1 LTGKKSGEIIQG
13 GISSIKFA
21 ATSVAK
27 KLDEIK
33 EAISANS
40 TPVKTTGISTDLA
53 ASEDDLLSTH
63 DDNSGRGRRVSND
76 NDLWGR
82 LNDSRKSSYTNL
94 VPLGEN
100 SQTYPNLPE
109 NIYPP
114 TGDVSS
120 FTLTFLPSMPEY
132 NIVLL

>member
-21 ATSVAK
+21 ANSVAK

-40 TPVKTTGISTDLA
+40 TPVKTTGISTDLG
-53 ASEDDLLSTH
+53 ASEDDLLAAH
-63 DDNSGRGRRVSND
+63 DDGNGRSRRVSND
-76 NDLWGR
+76 MDLWGR

-100 SQTYPNLPE
+100 SQTYPNLPD
-109 NIYPP
+109 NIYPH

-120 FTLTFLPSMPEY
+120 FTLH
-132 NIVLL
+132 VL